1 LKKPVL
7 EIYNSLKLNV
17 IVNNM
22 EREIAE
28 SQAKNLKI
36 DVVQVVREFW
46 DTVILKGL
54 FESSEGKFLIF
65 KGGTALRLVYGS
77 PRFSEDIDFSLTED
91 KLKGKFRFLIKRI
104 VSPYPELAITDLE
117 EKYYT
122 YLGEIKITQDYLPS
136 PFRIKIEIS
145 KRSERS
151 YKSDL
156 SLISSSVSAI
166 QCLGRVA
173 TLEQL
178 YKDKLTCV
186 KDRAKPKDIFDLWYI
201 CQKLKKQYKPQ
212 IVTLPKKELIRE
224 LRKYL
229 PKDFWPVID
238 KLKA

>member
-1 LKKPVL
+1 
-7 EIYNSLKLNV
+7 
-17 IVNNM
+17 M

-28 SQAKNLKI
+28 NQAKNLKI
-36 DVVQVVREFW
+36 DITHIVREFW
-46 DTVILKGL
+46 ETVVLKGL
-54 FESSEGKFLIF
+54 FESTDGKFIIF

-77 PRFSEDIDFSLTED
+77 PRFSEDLDFSLTED
-91 KLKGKFRFLIKRI
+91 KLKGKFGSFIKKI

-145 KRSERS
+145 KRRVRR
-151 YKSDL
+151 YKSEL
-156 SLISSSVSAI
+156 AIISSSVSAV
-166 QCLGRVA
+166 QCLGSVV

-178 YKDKLTCV
+178 YKDKLACIKERV
-186 KDRAKPKDIFDLWYI
+186 KAKDMFDLWYI
-201 CQKLKKQYKPQ
+201 CQKLKKTYKPQ
-212 IVTLPKKELIRE
+212 TILIPKRELVRE

-238 KLKA
+238 RLKV

>member
-1 LKKPVL
+1 
-7 EIYNSLKLNV
+7 
-17 IVNNM
+17 M

-28 SQAKNLKI
+28 NQAKNLKI
-36 DVVQVVREFW
+36 DVTQIVREFW
-46 DTVILKGL
+46 ETVVLKGL
-54 FESSEGKFLIF
+54 FESPNGKFLIF

-77 PRFSEDIDFSLTED
+77 PRFSEDLDFSLTED
-91 KLKGKFRFLIKRI
+91 NLKGKFKPLVKKII
-104 VSPYPELAITDLE
+104 SPYPELLITDLE

-145 KRSERS
+145 KRRERA

-156 SLISSSVSAI
+156 ALISSSLSTV

-173 TLEQL
+173 TLKQL
-178 YKDKLTCV
+178 YKDKLICI
-186 KDRAKPKDIFDLWYI
+186 KERAKPKDVFDLWYI
-201 CQKLKKQYKPQ
+201 CQKLKKTYEPET
-212 IVTLPKKELIRE
+212 ITISKKELTRD

-238 KLKA
+238 RLKA

>member
-1 LKKPVL
+1 
-7 EIYNSLKLNV
+7 
-17 IVNNM
+17 M

-28 SQAKNLKI
+28 NQAKNLKI
-36 DVVQVVREFW
+36 DVTQIVREFW
-46 DTVILKGL
+46 ETVVLKGL
-54 FESSEGKFLIF
+54 FESPNGKSLIF

-77 PRFSEDIDFSLTED
+77 PRFSEDLDFSLTED
-91 KLKGKFRFLIKRI
+91 NLKGKFKPLVKKII
-104 VSPYPELAITDLE
+104 SPYPELLITDLQ

-145 KRSERS
+145 KRRERA

-156 SLISSSVSAI
+156 ALISSSLSTV

-178 YKDKLTCV
+178 YKDKLICI
-186 KDRAKPKDIFDLWYI
+186 KERAKPKDVFDLWYI
-201 CQKLKKQYKPQ
+201 CQKLKKTYEPET
-212 IVTLPKKELIRE
+212 ITISKKELTRD

-238 KLKA
+238 RLKA